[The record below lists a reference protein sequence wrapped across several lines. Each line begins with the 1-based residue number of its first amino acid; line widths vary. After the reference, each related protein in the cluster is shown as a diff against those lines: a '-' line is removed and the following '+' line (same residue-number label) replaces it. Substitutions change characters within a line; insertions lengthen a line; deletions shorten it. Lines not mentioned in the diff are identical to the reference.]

1 MCLLAP
7 PGCLPHISHAPP
19 STAPIPWHP
28 PALPQL
34 LFDDTTWDLL
44 PGVENAVLLAAGTLD
59 LVVQL
64 ANSRVMVERLQN
76 PWLVTFPGAH
86 AFFLQHMP
94 AFLEVLDVFL
104 SEF

>member
-1 MCLLAP
+1 VPDGTASCP
-7 PGCLPHISHAPP
+7 PDDLPG
-19 STAPIPWHP
+19 TAFTRTHTAVP

-59 LVVQL
+59 PVVQL

-76 PWLVTFPGAH
+76 PWLVTFSGAH

-94 AFLEVLDVFL
+94 AFLQVLDTFL
-104 SEF
+104 SEI